1 ETRRSRGEVVR
12 DNLVREPDGTLAFV
26 LDFVG
31 SSLEGIGSGANIS
44 VEASVGDN
52 GELAASRVVHNPATN
67 GWRGFVNVKRNN
79 GSQPLDIRAK
89 LMLDGKQVSETWYYR
104 LPANG

>member
-1 ETRRSRGEVVR
+1 MR

-26 LDFVG
+26 LDFIG
-31 SSLEGIGSGANIS
+31 PSLSGIGSDANMT

-52 GELAASRVVHNPATN
+52 GELAPRRVVHNPATN
-67 GWRGFVNVKRNN
+67 GWRVFVNV
-79 GSQPLDIRAK
+79 K
-89 LMLDGKQVSETWYYR
+89 LMLDGKQMSETWYYR